1 METVIDVYTR
11 PEDSARPVVC
21 MDEMPK
27 QLIGEYRSSF
37 RDEHGVEHYD
47 TEYIRYGTTNI
58 FMAVEPLV
66 GKRLAKVIEHKT
78 RKDFAH
84 FVEDISN
91 MYPEAERITLVCDN
105 LNTHDFGSLYE
116 AFAPDKA
123 YALMKRFELVHTPK
137 HGSWLNMAEIELSVL
152 SKQCLNRRIATEEEM
167 KKQVQ
172 TWEEERNEKLV
183 KVIWRFKTE
192 DARIKLKHLYPKFV

>member
-1 METVIDVYTR
+1 
-11 PEDSARPVVC
+11 

>member
-1 METVIDVYTR
+1 
-11 PEDSARPVVC
+11 
-21 MDEMPK
+21 
-27 QLIGEYRSSF
+27 
-37 RDEHGVEHYD
+37 
-47 TEYIRYGTTNI
+47 
-58 FMAVEPLV
+58 
-66 GKRLAKVIEHKT
+66 
-78 RKDFAH
+78 
-84 FVEDISN
+84 

>member
-11 PEDSARPVVC
+11 PEDSTRPVVC